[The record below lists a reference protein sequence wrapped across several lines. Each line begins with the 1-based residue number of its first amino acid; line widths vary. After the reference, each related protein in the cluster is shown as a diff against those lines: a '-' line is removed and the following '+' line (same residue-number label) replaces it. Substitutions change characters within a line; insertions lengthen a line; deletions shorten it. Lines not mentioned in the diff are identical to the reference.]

1 VAHYGQFAFGAT
13 LGSAQLNA
21 IGTWTDY
28 TPTLTNVSLGNGTRS
43 GRWTRQGDL
52 VTFWARIAAGTTTS
66 ISGLIGF
73 SLPVTA
79 AAGVYEAQFSGVLI
93 DATGP
98 TRITGFVDAVSTTQ
112 VDLYALSA
120 SGTYASA
127 VATSGTVPFTV
138 ANLDEYIV
146 AGTYEAA

>member
-1 VAHYGQFAFGAT
+1 MAYYGQFPFGSD
-13 LGSAQLNA
+13 LRSADLNS

-28 TPTLTNVSLGNGTRS
+28 TPTLTNVTLGNGTRS

-52 VTFWARIAAGTTTS
+52 VTFWARIAAGSTTS
-66 ISGLIGF
+66 VTGLIGF

-79 AAGVYEAQFSGVLI
+79 AAGVHDAQFEGVMI

-98 TRITGFVDAVSTTQ
+98 TRLAGFVDAVSTTQ

-120 SGTYASA
+120 SGTYVSA

-138 ANLDEYIV
+138 ANFDEYIV